1 MSDANVKKTVLIA
14 DDDAT
19 SLLLMRQVLENF
31 DYNVVD
37 AKHGGEA
44 MERYYAHRP
53 DAVLLDLHMPEKNG
67 LEVCSEIRVDEAGEH
82 IPILIITGADDVES
96 INAAFSAGATDFLA
110 KPINWHL
117 LGYKIRY
124 VLKNAD
130 TQAQKRRAED
140 LAEQLGTV
148 VENSSNEI
156 FLFGENSLDI
166 KYANASARKN
176 LGYDMDYLSGR
187 SLLEL
192 VSKSEKENFV
202 MQMEPVASAEKKEV
216 VFETYLQR
224 GDGTGYPV
232 EIRVHRTVQQGA
244 PVHLAII
251 QDITRRKKTEERMRY
266 LAYYDALTG
275 LPNRQFFKDQLALL
289 IDMVKRSNSKIAV
302 LFIDLDNLKRVND
315 SLGHSMGDMLLKQ
328 VAERLKN
335 CIRQSDVVGKMSR
348 MSSQSMISRLGG
360 DEFTLVL
367 NHVEDRKAVDG
378 VVKRIQQSIGA
389 PLQLGGHEIVLTASI
404 GVAFIP
410 DDGGDVETVLKCAD
424 TAMYNAKKAGRNSFK
439 NYDKS
444 MEKRSLVRLNL
455 ENELRRTLDNNQLIV
470 HYQPQINIETG
481 KVVGAEA
488 LVRWQH
494 PAEGMIPPDT
504 FISVAEEAGLIY
516 QLGSQVLDNAC
527 RQIKAWERE
536 GIELQ
541 QVAVNVSSVQF
552 QHPDLFGS
560 IMDII
565 SRNGISPR
573 KIELEVT
580 ESALMDDGEKTVQT
594 LRLLRSMNV
603 KIAVDDFGTG
613 YSSLSYLKRFPLNN
627 LKIDKAFISD
637 VGGGRSGEGIV
648 SAIIAMARCLNLGI
662 VAEGVETAEQLSFLQ
677 KQGVKIVQGYMLS
690 KPIAADQFA
699 KFVQRNSAGQKSY

>member
-1 MSDANVKKTVLIA
+1 MSDANIKKTVLIA

-31 DYNVVD
+31 DYNVID

-44 MERYYAHRP
+44 MERYYEQRP

-67 LEVCSEIRVDEAGEH
+67 LQVCSEIRVDEAGEH

-192 VSKSEKENFV
+192 VAKSEKENFV
-202 MQMEPVASAEKKEV
+202 LQMEPVASSEKKEV

-224 GDGTGYPV
+224 EDGTGYPV
-232 EIRVHRTVQQGA
+232 EIRVHRTVQKGA

-275 LPNRQFFKDQLALL
+275 LPNRQFFKEQLALL

-302 LFIDLDNLKRVND
+302 LFIDLDNLKRIND
-315 SLGHSMGDMLLKQ
+315 SLGHSVGDLLLKQ
-328 VAERLKN
+328 VAERLKH
-335 CIRQSDVVGKMSR
+335 CIRQSDMVGKMSR

-378 VVKRIQQSIGA
+378 VVKRIQQGIAA
-389 PLQLGGHEIVLTASI
+389 PLHLGGHEIVLTASI

-455 ENELRRTLDNNQLIV
+455 ENELRRTLDNNELIV
-470 HYQPQINIETG
+470 YYQPQINIETG
-481 KVVGAEA
+481 KVIGAEA

-494 PAEGMIPPDT
+494 PTEGLVPPDT
-504 FISVAEEAGLIY
+504 FVSVAEEAGLIY
-516 QLGSQVLDNAC
+516 QLGSQVLDKAC
-527 RQIKAWERE
+527 GQIKIWEKE
-536 GIELQ
+536 GLDLQ
-541 QVAVNVSSVQF
+541 HVAVNISSVQF

-580 ESALMDDGEKTVQT
+580 ESAMMDDGEKTVQT

-627 LKIDKAFISD
+627 LKIDKTFISD

-648 SAIIAMARCLNLGI
+648 SAIVAMARCLNLGI
-662 VAEGVETAEQLSFLQ
+662 VAEGVETAEQLSFLK

-690 KPIAADQFA
+690 KPITADQFA